1 MKNNNVENYQTR
13 RSAILRL
20 ISVLFVFPEKETSG
34 IVQNLV
40 DQLNCFDDNL
50 VELSL
55 EIKRIFDTTELQDL
69 QVEYSKLFIGPSK
82 EIVYPYGSVYLEG
95 KKMVSCESTY
105 WLEKRY
111 REWGVSIDVKE
122 PADHIALVLEYMFI
136 LSEDDSEK
144 SLIEQKLLY
153 NDYISKWVPKFCDLI
168 IKQKFSEFYVIV
180 AKLVKVIITDHGCP
194 K

>member
-1 MKNNNVENYQTR
+1 LKNNVENYQTR

-40 DQLNCFDDNL
+40 DQLNCFDDDL
-50 VELSL
+50 IDLSL
-55 EIKRIFDTTELQDL
+55 EIKRVFDTTELQDL

-111 REWGVSIDVKE
+111 REWGISIDVKE

-153 NDYISKWVPKFCDLI
+153 NDYIVKWIPSFCDLI
-168 IKQKFSEFYVIV
+168 VKKEYSNFYVSI
-180 AKLVKVIITDHGCP
+180 AKVVKIIMNMHNP
-194 K
+194 N